1 MGADQQSNLH
11 ASGTQL
17 QFQKKGTP
25 ITHQSNPQQRLS
37 MAEEA
42 KILGAGNYR
51 YEAKKPQ
58 QNQAAS
64 QVAKNEQDK
73 AKEEKI

>member
-1 MGADQQSNLH
+1 
-11 ASGTQL
+11 
-17 QFQKKGTP
+17 
-25 ITHQSNPQQRLS
+25 